1 MRRRTTILVVSVATS
16 TALLAS
22 TATAARPPE
31 PRPGSVSVRVLRAP
45 VLPNRRINAL
55 AAARH
60 NVLIAMRE
68 ARGLTTNPG
77 RRGNDTAPH
86 TEPTG

>member
-1 MRRRTTILVVSVATS
+1 MRRRTTILVVSVAAS
-16 TALLAS
+16 AALFAS
-22 TATAARPPE
+22 TAMARAPE
-31 PRPGSVSVRVLRAP
+31 PRPGAVSVRVLRAP

-60 NVLIAMRE
+60 NVVIATRE
-68 ARGLTTNPG
+68 GRGLTTNPG